1 MVWWRT
7 RFPGCVELDGGD
19 KKGEG
24 ILVLKPGQWCQQK
37 GKIRYH
43 NKEIQYQ
50 DAKYLQVVVP
60 GSVVERRHLETRCWL
75 CFMFLLYSRWQNGE
89 TWSFCW
95 FCLMAWTDLIFVKMV
110 QLSCAAKWGRFKE
123 KLKHKSCHC
132 RHISLQLSVSLTF
145 LPKTEYHCRPS
156 QKFLTLIFTTA
167 FIIGSPWHP
176 SELS

>member
-43 NKEIQYQ
+43 NKDIQYQ

-60 GSVVERRHLETRCWL
+60 GSVVERRHLATNKMLTLFYVFTLFSVTERRILVFLLVLFDGLDRPYFRQDGSTFL
-75 CFMFLLYSRWQNGE
+75 CFGVRPIQGE
-89 TWSFCW
+89 AEKQELPLPSHKF
-95 FCLMAWTDLIFVKMV
+95 AIVISVTDFPTKN
-110 QLSCAAKWGRFKE
+110 R
-123 KLKHKSCHC
+123 
-132 RHISLQLSVSLTF
+132 ISLPPV
-145 LPKTEYHCRPS
+145 TEVCHSNFYHC
-156 QKFLTLIFTTA
+156 I
-167 FIIGSPWHP
+167 
-176 SELS
+176 